1 MTCPLG
7 SWLSKIGLLVLA
19 GAAFFGPAAAG
30 ARESEDEAALR
41 HLKEVLWPKAYF
53 EQDAAL
59 LDRILADEFQ
69 MIGNDGTWSTKA
81 QQLERVRKSKP
92 SYDSL
97 QFVIKRLEVFENGTA
112 IVAGTGI
119 VRGKDARGPYVSEYQ
134 STNVLIK
141 RGGAWKA
148 VSSHVSGVKRT
159 DG

>member
-1 MTCPLG
+1 MKTTTRSLG
-7 SWLSKIGLLVLA
+7 LFVLA
-19 GAAFFGPAAAG
+19 LAAG
-30 ARESEDEAALR
+30 LRSVSLGAPTEDDRAALR
-41 HLKEVLWPKAYF
+41 NLKEVLWPKAYF

-69 MIGNDGTWSTKA
+69 MIGDDGAWSTKA
-81 QQLERVRKSKP
+81 QQLERVRRSKP

-97 QFVIKRLEVFENGTA
+97 KFVIKRLEIFENGTA

-119 VRGKDARGPYVSEYQ
+119 VRGKDARGPYVTEYQ

>member
-1 MTCPLG
+1 MTGQRGASPTG
-7 SWLSKIGLLVLA
+7 IGLLALVLA
-19 GAAFFGPAAAG
+19 AGFGAPAAL
-30 ARESEDEAALR
+30 ARTDDEAALR

-69 MIGNDGTWSTKA
+69 MIDDEGTWSTKA
-81 QQLERVRKSKP
+81 QQLDRVRRSKP

-97 QFVIKRLEVFENGTA
+97 KFVIKRLEVFENGTA

-119 VRGKDARGPYVSEYQ
+119 VRGKDEKGPYVMEYQ

-148 VSSHVSGVKRT
+148 VSSHVSGVKRQSA
-159 DG
+159 

>member
-1 MTCPLG
+1 MTGWFGRLGLFVLAAAVLG
-7 SWLSKIGLLVLA
+7 SA
-19 GAAFFGPAAAG
+19 GAG
-30 ARESEDEAALR
+30 AQTADDGATLR

-69 MIGNDGTWSTKA
+69 LIGDDGTWSTKA

-97 QFVIKRLEVFENGTA
+97 EFVIKRLEVFENGTA

-119 VRGKDARGPYVSEYQ
+119 ARGKDGKGPYVMEYQ

-141 RGGAWKA
+141 RGGVWKA

>member
-1 MTCPLG
+1 MTGKRGASPTG
-7 SWLSKIGLLVLA
+7 IGLLALVLA
-19 GAAFFGPAAAG
+19 AGFSAPAAL
-30 ARESEDEAALR
+30 ARTDDEAALR

-69 MIGNDGTWSTKA
+69 MIDDEGTWSTKA
-81 QQLERVRKSKP
+81 QQLDRVRRSKP

-97 QFVIKRLEVFENGTA
+97 KFVIKRLEVFENGTA

-119 VRGKDARGPYVSEYQ
+119 VRGKDEKGPYVMEYQ

-148 VSSHVSGVKRT
+148 VSSHVSGVKRQSA
-159 DG
+159 